1 MVTVNGNKVHML
13 GDQVSVE
20 LKSRDQLT
28 ITPQSSATILAV
40 PNLNQ
45 VNLSTATSQMPLTA
59 INLSST
65 ANPINHH
72 VPKNGILNIPS
83 SVGSAGAIQQIIT
96 NSSSPSFVHTMSN
109 GQHVIMKGGNN
120 GFANK
125 GNGLIIREAIPPQ
138 TSTSVKF
145 GNTGDMFDAASPAI
159 IHNLMNGSAIGPN
172 LTTFGTS
179 ADLSMTTTTTTT
191 TALPQQQQQQHT
203 QVLPIYKSTQNGG
216 LRVIGH
222 HTTTTTST
230 PNGGGSSLAAP
241 SVVFSN
247 EVTSKYQQHLPSG
260 MVISGASMPANLSQ
274 PYMSNGSTGITTTTF
289 GGVNNAAQV
298 HKLLLTGMPPN
309 MTAQNVSTGGYPLPQ
324 IAQSSSGDFYARG
337 STSLPGGAQ
346 LNVCRSPSSTPSPTI
361 SITAST
367 KGNGMK
373 QKGEIESDHH
383 LRTMS
388 YNMGC
393 SLFLPGGRG
402 SAGAQFGNVAMV
414 NGGGSGGAGVLAS
427 KTGGPGPQIVSK
439 VVVDA
444 NWHTNAASQHPYV
457 PFQMISS
464 VPTSLPVVSATGSVL
479 TSHAAADVKVSA
491 TGPKKRAANGAGSAR
506 GAKRKS
512 AGTVASAMAP
522 TSIMITPQTSMET
535 VKNNPPTTMMI
546 GKGFGATTSMANES
560 SSGKVGSVTLTTT
573 NFKPTIK

>member
-1 MVTVNGNKVHML
+1 MNGNKVQIL

-20 LKSRDQLT
+20 LKSREQLT
-28 ITPQSSATILAV
+28 ISGIPPAQSSATLLAV

-45 VNLSTATSQMPLTA
+45 VNLSSATSQLPLTA

-65 ANPINHH
+65 ANPNNNH
-72 VPKNGILNIPS
+72 VLKNGILNIPS
-83 SVGSAGAIQQIIT
+83 SVGSTGAIQQIIT
-96 NSSSPSFVHTMSN
+96 NSSPSFVHTMSN
-109 GQHVIMKGGNN
+109 GQHVIMKGANN

-125 GNGLIIREAIPPQ
+125 GNGLIIREAIPPP
-138 TSTSVKF
+138 TSISDKMIKF
-145 GNTGDMFDAASPAI
+145 GSNNGDMFDAASPAKI
-159 IHNLMNGSAIGPN
+159 MKLVNGSAIGPKQ
-172 LTTFGTS
+172 TTFGTS

-191 TALPQQQQQQHT
+191 ALPQQQQQHT

-222 HTTTTTST
+222 HTTTTST
-230 PNGGGSSLAAP
+230 PNGGHSLSAP

-260 MVISGASMPANLSQ
+260 MVISGALPANLSQ
-274 PYMSNGSTGITTTTF
+274 PYLSNSINGATGITTTTF
-289 GGVNNAAQV
+289 GGVNPQV
-298 HKLLLTGMPPN
+298 HKLLLTGMSPN
-309 MTAQNVSTGGYPLPQ
+309 MTAQNVSTGYPIPQ
-324 IAQSSSGDFYARG
+324 MAQSSSGDFYARG

-361 SITAST
+361 SITASS

-373 QKGEIESDHH
+373 QKGE
-383 LRTMS
+383 
-388 YNMGC
+388 MGISSNTYELYSTT
-393 SLFLPGGRG
+393 SLVLSGGRG
-402 SAGAQFGNVAMV
+402 GASAQFSNVSMV
-414 NGGGSGGAGVLAS
+414 NGGVGGAGVLAGKS
-427 KTGGPGPQIVSK
+427 GGPSPQVSK

-464 VPTSLPVVSATGSVL
+464 VPTSLPIMSSTGSV
-479 TSHAAADVKVSA
+479 TSQADVKVSTA
-491 TGPKKRAANGAGSAR
+491 GPKNKRTANGGGSAR

-512 AGTVASAMAP
+512 AAMAP
-522 TSIMITPQTSMET
+522 TSIMITPQTSMEP
-535 VKNNPPTTMMI
+535 VKSNPPTTMML
-546 GKGFGATTSMANES
+546 GKGFSATTTSMANE